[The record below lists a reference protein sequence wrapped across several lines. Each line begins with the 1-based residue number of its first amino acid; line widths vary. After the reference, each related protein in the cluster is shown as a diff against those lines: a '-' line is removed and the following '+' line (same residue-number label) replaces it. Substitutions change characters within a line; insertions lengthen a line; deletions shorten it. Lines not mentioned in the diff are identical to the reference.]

1 VTVDLERLQRLLG
14 GPELAGLR
22 LRLRARFERGATR
35 DEFTLS
41 ELASAERRALEGLLG
56 RPITNAD
63 SMRVRLSD
71 MDAARSHAGVASTLR
86 EALEAL
92 DGPIQDLKAIR
103 TARDEAWSAM
113 LDGVDHPRLKA
124 LIQDPTGGALLKR
137 FAGHDPRIALEL
149 LEKVGRVAQRLPE
162 RGRPLA
168 HLAAAELGNAHALD
182 AGSPTA
188 TLVLRAFGL
197 EQYAVERERSRDQW
211 ARLGITVNELAAPV
225 LCLNLPTSGDSVAS
239 RVARVAAS
247 AGEPFHLTLRLL
259 LREQPTL
266 EVAGLRV
273 FVCENPSIVSMAADR
288 LGAACAPLI
297 CGNGMPGAAPQTLM
311 RQLVAGGAQLVY
323 HGDFDWA
330 GIRIGNFMMREIGAA
345 AWRFSTEDYLGACAG
360 AVGILAMGD
369 TIEADWDARLGGE
382 MRNRRQEVHEEAVVE
397 RLIEDLDCRGTLA
410 WGHSMTLTIE
420 DPWK

>member
-1 VTVDLERLQRLLG
+1 VIADLERLQRLLG

-22 LRLRARFERGATR
+22 LRLRTRFERGATR
-35 DEFTLS
+35 NEFTLLG
-41 ELASAERRALEGLLG
+41 LASEERRALEGLLG
-56 RPITNAD
+56 RPIANAD
-63 SMRVRLSD
+63 SMRVRVSD
-71 MDAARSHAGVASTLR
+71 IDSALSHAGVASTLR

-92 DGPIQDLKAIR
+92 DGPVRDLKAIR

-113 LDGVDHPRLKA
+113 VDSVVHPRLKA
-124 LIQDPTGGALLKR
+124 LILDPTGGALLKR
-137 FAGHDPRIALEL
+137 FAGQDPRIALGL
-149 LEKVGRVAQRLPE
+149 LEKVRRVAERLPE

-182 AGSPTA
+182 SGSPIA

-239 RVARVAAS
+239 RVARAAAS
-247 AGEPFHLTLRLL
+247 AGEPFHLTLRML

-288 LGAACAPLI
+288 LGVGCAPLI
-297 CGNGMPGAAPQTLM
+297 CGNGVPGAAPQTLM
-311 RQLVAGGAQLVY
+311 RQLVAGGARLAY
-323 HGDFDWA
+323 HGDFDWP
-330 GIRIGNFMMREIGAA
+330 GIRIGNFVMREIGAA
-345 AWRFSTEDYLGACAG
+345 AWRFSTEDYLAASTG
-360 AVGILAMGD
+360 AVETLAQGEG
-369 TIEADWDARLGGE
+369 IEADWDALLAGK
-382 MRNRRQEVHEEAVVE
+382 MRVRGQEVHEEAVVE
-397 RLIEDLDCRGTLA
+397 TLIADLAHDSRQ
-410 WGHSMTLTIE
+410 
-420 DPWK
+420 